1 MTCLYCDC
9 EQCPVPQLTVTS
21 AAAADHSET
30 KRLVYPRRHEVHPDL
45 ARRSSI
51 PAASSLRRPPV
62 TTDHPSPGRGSVGG
76 SELPPKPRLDSLFDT
91 HGDLAKFRQLLREST
106 DETATEERVNYC
118 CDVTTTRIE
127 AWLRTVRA
135 ARLTAGGLCR
145 QTADQSLES
154 EKAIMH
160 SRNDN
165 EKSDVNQ

>member
-1 MTCLYCDC
+1 M
-9 EQCPVPQLTVTS
+9 PQLTVTS
-21 AAAADHSET
+21 AAAADSVEA
-30 KRLVYPRRHEVHPDL
+30 KRLVFPRRHEVHCDL

-51 PAASSLRRPPV
+51 PAASSLRRPPAA
-62 TTDHPSPGRGSVGG
+62 TDHPSSGRVSVGG

-127 AWLRTVRA
+127 SWLRAVRA

-145 QTADQSLES
+145 QTADESLES
-154 EKAIMH
+154 EKAITK
-160 SRNDN
+160 SRNDDA
-165 EKSDVNQ
+165 KSDVNQ